1 MAPPTLHP
9 IELPG
14 PWSEGFVLERQHTL
28 SSTLIGHDSNG
39 NPQFDTKRSELG
51 ELVYRLKN
59 RSDRKALAPIA
70 EAAVEFIKGWAP
82 KVDAIVPVPPSRKR
96 AYQPVVEIAK
106 GIGRLLSVP
115 VDLAAIVKAKD
126 TPELK
131 NVFDFKERTTALQ
144 GAFKVNEK
152 AVRGKRILLVDD
164 LYRSGAT
171 ASIVAKALIAGG
183 STTVYMLA
191 MTKTRTRT

>member
-1 MAPPTLHP
+1 VEGRIEDRSTQGVVVMGIQFGALMSARTVNSARVLTRHNGAAADQKTASDFVRPSAGRGKCPRQIATCSVESNGDGSADSAPDQA
-9 IELPG
+9 G

-59 RSDRKALAPIA
+59 RSDRKALTPIA

-96 AYQPVVEIAK
+96 A
-106 GIGRLLSVP
+106 
-115 VDLAAIVKAKD
+115 
-126 TPELK
+126 
-131 NVFDFKERTTALQ
+131 
-144 GAFKVNEK
+144 
-152 AVRGKRILLVDD
+152 
-164 LYRSGAT
+164 
-171 ASIVAKALIAGG
+171 
-183 STTVYMLA
+183 
-191 MTKTRTRT
+191 